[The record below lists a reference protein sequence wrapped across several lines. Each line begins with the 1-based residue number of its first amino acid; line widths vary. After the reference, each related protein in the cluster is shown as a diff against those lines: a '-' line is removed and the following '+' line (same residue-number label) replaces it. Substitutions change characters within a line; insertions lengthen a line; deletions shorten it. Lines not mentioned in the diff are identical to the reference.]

1 MKPKAK
7 DNISVGVVRGHAFR
21 SMDDFALVLYR
32 LASEAQKMSQDVRNS
47 EGVMCA
53 ASVIADELRERADRT
68 GEGTTL

>member
-1 MKPKAK
+1 MKSEAK
-7 DNISVGVVRGHAFR
+7 KKIACGHAFR

-32 LASEAQKMSQDVRNS
+32 LASEAQKISRDVRNF

-68 GEGTTL
+68 GEGTAL